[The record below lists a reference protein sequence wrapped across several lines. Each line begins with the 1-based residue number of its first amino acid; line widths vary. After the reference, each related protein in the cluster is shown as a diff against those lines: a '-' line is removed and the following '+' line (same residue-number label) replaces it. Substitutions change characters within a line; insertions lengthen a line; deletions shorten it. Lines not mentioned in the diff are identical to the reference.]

1 MAIKAAV
8 AATLL
13 ATSLLLPVAGGTT
26 ERRPGMDA
34 PVVATATSRYSREP
48 RSGPIVQDEAAIK
61 GAGGQDARI
70 AEYIEMHGRATD
82 SSGRASLMPWSA
94 LKQIAN

>member
-1 MAIKAAV
+1 MV
-8 AATLL
+8 
-13 ATSLLLPVAGGTT
+13 TSLLLPAAGETT
-26 ERRPGMDA
+26 ERGSGVNSPVLASVVSRDA
-34 PVVATATSRYSREP
+34 REP
-48 RSGPIVQDEAAIK
+48 RRGSIVQDETASRDVS
-61 GAGGQDARI
+61 GQDARI

>member
-1 MAIKAAV
+1 MANRAAV
-8 AATLL
+8 AVSML
-13 ATSLLLPVAGGTT
+13 ATSLLLPAAGGTT
-26 ERRPGMDA
+26 EPASALDGRQFAAAVARDA
-34 PVVATATSRYSREP
+34 REP
-48 RSGPIVQDEAAIK
+48 RRDAVVQDEVVVK
-61 GAGGQDARI
+61 GVGVQDARI

>member
-1 MAIKAAV
+1 MANRAAV
-8 AATLL
+8 AASLL
-13 ATSLLLPVAGGTT
+13 ATSLLLPSAGGAT
-26 ERRPGMDA
+26 ERASGLDS
-34 PVVATATSRYSREP
+34 PVLAAADIGDSREP
-48 RSGPIVQDEAAIK
+48 RRAAVVQDEAVVK
-61 GAGGQDARI
+61 GVGKQDSRI